1 MSGVLYKERLRARFL
16 QDLHRFHILWAG
28 SPSSLHHFVF
38 SSLYYPEIRTDRG
51 TAELWNPVL
60 KRRYVARPEERV
72 RLCFIDML
80 LTENLFP
87 STRIG
92 FEVPVDAM
100 HADSATRAD
109 IVLYDEDFKP
119 WMLVECKA
127 PGVPVTE
134 ATAIQAAQ
142 YNRRLAAPWVVLT
155 NGIRVL
161 ATLHGRIS
169 DAPLVAPLLERL
181 SGHNGRI
188 IDAPIVAP
196 LNYWLDRGFLSPS
209 TSTEEWVA
217 LCNQIYKGSYPVR
230 YSETPVPGWQAA
242 VGGWGLCLNAGRLV
256 AWNTEKMIE
265 FEGGSVREWVR
276 RIISTQL

>member
-1 MSGVLYKERLRARFL
+1 MAEIGQILQRVNTFRTTSSVLPLTPY
-16 QDLHRFHILWAG
+16 
-28 SPSSLHHFVF
+28 P
-38 SSLYYPEIRTDRG
+38 YYPILRNVNGEIR
-51 TAELWNPVL
+51 LFNPVL
-60 KRRYVARPEERV
+60 RKTYVARPEERV
-72 RLCFIDML
+72 RLSFIDML

-155 NGIRVL
+155 NGTQVL
-161 ATLHGRIS
+161 ATLHGRMHGRS
-169 DAPLVAPLLERL
+169 TDAPLDAPLFAPLLERL
-181 SGHNGRI
+181 SGHTPGHI
-188 IDAPIVAP
+188 TDVP
-196 LNYWLDRGFLSPS
+196 LSYWLDRGFLSPS
-209 TSTEEWVA
+209 TSGEEWVA
-217 LCNQIYKGSYPVR
+217 LCNRLYKGAYPVR

-242 VGGWGLCLNAGRLV
+242 VDGWGVCLNAGRLV
-256 AWNTEKMIE
+256 AWNTERMIE
-265 FEGGSVREWVR
+265 FDGGDPLGWVGR
-276 RIISTQL
+276 LK

>member
-1 MSGVLYKERLRARFL
+1 VNG
-16 QDLHRFHILWAG
+16 
-28 SPSSLHHFVF
+28 
-38 SSLYYPEIRTDRG
+38 EIR
-51 TAELWNPVL
+51 LFNPVL
-60 KRRYVARPEERV
+60 RKTYVARPEERV
-72 RLCFIDML
+72 RLSFIDML

-109 IVLYDEDFKP
+109 IVLYDDDFKP

-155 NGIRVL
+155 NGAQLL
-161 ATLHGRIS
+161 ATHKGRIS
-169 DAPLVAPLLERL
+169 DAPIQDAPLVAPLLERL
-181 SGHNGRI
+181 SGRNGRI
-188 IDAPIVAP
+188 SDAPVAP
-196 LNYWLDRGFLSPS
+196 LSYWLDRGFLTPS
-209 TSTEEWVA
+209 TSAEEWVA

-256 AWNTEKMIE
+256 AWNTERMIE
-265 FEGGSVREWVR
+265 FEGGDPLAWV
-276 RIISTQL
+276 QGL

>member
-1 MSGVLYKERLRARFL
+1 MNG
-16 QDLHRFHILWAG
+16 
-28 SPSSLHHFVF
+28 
-38 SSLYYPEIRTDRG
+38 EIR
-51 TAELWNPVL
+51 LFNPVL
-60 KRRYVARPEERV
+60 RKTYVARPEERV
-72 RLCFIDML
+72 RLSFIDML

-92 FEVPVDAM
+92 FEVPVEAM

-109 IVLYDEDFKP
+109 ILLYDEDFKP

-155 NGIRVL
+155 NGAL
-161 ATLHGRIS
+161 TLVTCDGRIT
-169 DAPLVAPLLERL
+169 DAPVNAPPVPRPQA
-181 SGHNGRI
+181 
-188 IDAPIVAP
+188 AP
-196 LNYWLDRGFLSPS
+196 YWLDRGFLTAS

-217 LCNQIYKGSYPVR
+217 LCNQLYKGTHPVR

-242 VGGWGLCLNAGRLV
+242 VGGWGLCLSAGRLV
-256 AWNTEKMIE
+256 AWNTETMIE
-265 FEGGSVREWVR
+265 FEGGDPNDWVGR
-276 RIISTQL
+276 LK

>member
-1 MSGVLYKERLRARFL
+1 LNTFS
-16 QDLHRFHILWAG
+16 INTSG
-28 SPSSLHHFVF
+28 SPLTQ
-38 SSLYYPEIRTDRG
+38 LPYYPIIRISNGEIR
-51 TAELWNPVL
+51 LFNPVL
-60 KRRYVARPEERV
+60 RKSYLPRPEERV
-72 RLCFIDML
+72 RLSFIDML

-92 FEVPVDAM
+92 FEVPVDAL
-100 HADSATRAD
+100 HAESATRAD

-155 NGIRVL
+155 NGALLL
-161 ATLHGRIS
+161 ATHNSLISPLPFTPLPERIT
-169 DAPLVAPLLERL
+169 DAL
-181 SGHNGRI
+181 
-188 IDAPIVAP
+188 
-196 LNYWLDRGFLSPS
+196 YWLSRGFLTPS
-209 TSTEEWVA
+209 TSSQNWVE

-256 AWNTEKMIE
+256 AWNTEKMIA
-265 FEGGSVREWVR
+265 FEGGDPLTWVHG
-276 RIISTQL
+276 L

>member
-1 MSGVLYKERLRARFL
+1 M
-16 QDLHRFHILWAG
+16 
-28 SPSSLHHFVF
+28 
-38 SSLYYPEIRTDRG
+38 YYPEIRTDRG
-51 TAELWNPVL
+51 TVELWNPVL

-72 RLCFIDML
+72 RLSFIDML
-80 LTENLFP
+80 LTEELFP

-92 FEVPVDAM
+92 FEVPVDAL

-155 NGIRVL
+155 NGTQVVV
-161 ATLHGRIS
+161 AGDGR
-169 DAPLVAPLLERL
+169 
-181 SGHNGRI
+181 
-188 IDAPIVAP
+188 AP
-196 LNYWLDRGFLSPS
+196 LNAPPVPRPQAVAYWLDRGFLTAS
-209 TSTEEWVA
+209 TSGEEWVA
-217 LCNQIYKGSYPVR
+217 LCNRLYKGSYPVR

-242 VGGWGLCLNAGRLV
+242 VGGWGVCLNSGRLV
-256 AWNTEKMIE
+256 AWNTERIIE
-265 FEGGSVREWVR
+265 FEGSDPLAWV
-276 RIISTQL
+276 QGL

>member
-1 MSGVLYKERLRARFL
+1 MRLF
-16 QDLHRFHILWAG
+16 
-28 SPSSLHHFVF
+28 
-38 SSLYYPEIRTDRG
+38 
-51 TAELWNPVL
+51 NPVL
-60 KRRYVARPEERV
+60 RKTYAPRPEERV

-92 FEVPVDAM
+92 FEVPVEAM
-100 HADSATRAD
+100 HADSAIRAD

-161 ATLHGRIS
+161 ATKDGHISDVPFRREPGRIT
-169 DAPLVAPLLERL
+169 DAPL
-181 SGHNGRI
+181 G
-188 IDAPIVAP
+188 
-196 LNYWLDRGFLSPS
+196 YWLDRGFLSPS
-209 TSTEEWVA
+209 TSDEEWVV
-217 LCNQIYKGSYPVR
+217 LCNRLYKGAYPVR

-242 VGGWGLCLNAGRLV
+242 VGGWGVCLSAGRLV

-265 FEGGSVREWVR
+265 FEGGDPLAWIGELEVGRVK
-276 RIISTQL
+276 

>member
-1 MSGVLYKERLRARFL
+1 MNG
-16 QDLHRFHILWAG
+16 
-28 SPSSLHHFVF
+28 
-38 SSLYYPEIRTDRG
+38 EIR
-51 TAELWNPVL
+51 LFNPVL
-60 KRRYVARPEERV
+60 RKTYAARPEERV

-142 YNRRLAAPWVVLT
+142 YNRRLGAPWVVLT
-155 NGIRVL
+155 NGSQLL
-161 ATLHGRIS
+161 ATLHGHISDVPFRRELGRIS
-169 DAPLVAPLLERL
+169 DAP
-181 SGHNGRI
+181 
-188 IDAPIVAP
+188 
-196 LNYWLDRGFLSPS
+196 YWLDRGLISPS

-217 LCNQIYKGSYPVR
+217 LCNRLYKGTYPVR
-230 YSETPVPGWQAA
+230 YSETPVPGWQVA
-242 VGGWGLCLNAGRLV
+242 VGGWGVCLNAGRLV
-256 AWNTEKMIE
+256 AWNTERMIE
-265 FEGGSVREWVR
+265 FEGGDPVAWVGELEVGR
-276 RIISTQL
+276 VK

>member
-1 MSGVLYKERLRARFL
+1 MNTFRTNTS
-16 QDLHRFHILWAG
+16 G
-28 SPSSLHHFVF
+28 SPLTSYP
-38 SSLYYPEIRTDRG
+38 YYPILRNVNGEIR
-51 TAELWNPVL
+51 LFNPVL
-60 KRRYVARPEERV
+60 RKTYVARPEERV
-72 RLCFIDML
+72 RLSFIDML

-92 FEVPVDAM
+92 FEVPVEAM

-161 ATLHGRIS
+161 ATLDGHIHGRIT
-169 DAPLVAPLLERL
+169 DAPLRDALLVAPVNAPLLERL
-181 SGHNGRI
+181 SGHTPGRI
-188 IDAPIVAP
+188 TDAP
-196 LNYWLDRGFLSPS
+196 LGYWLDRGFLSPS
-209 TSTEEWVA
+209 TSGDEWVA
-217 LCNQIYKGSYPVR
+217 LCNRIYKGAYPVR
-230 YSETPVPGWQAA
+230 WSETPVPGWQAA
-242 VGGWGLCLNAGRLV
+242 VGGWGVCLSAGRLV
-256 AWNTEKMIE
+256 AWNTERMIE
-265 FEGGSVREWVR
+265 FDGGDPLAWVEG
-276 RIISTQL
+276 L

>member
-1 MSGVLYKERLRARFL
+1 
-16 QDLHRFHILWAG
+16 
-28 SPSSLHHFVF
+28 
-38 SSLYYPEIRTDRG
+38 
-51 TAELWNPVL
+51 
-60 KRRYVARPEERV
+60 
-72 RLCFIDML
+72 ML
-80 LTENLFP
+80 LTEELFP

-142 YNRRLAAPWVVLT
+142 YNRRLGAPWVVLT
-155 NGIRVL
+155 NGSQLL
-161 ATLHGRIS
+161 ATHNSLLSPLPFTLLPGRIS
-169 DAPLVAPLLERL
+169 DAP
-181 SGHNGRI
+181 
-188 IDAPIVAP
+188 
-196 LNYWLDRGFLSPS
+196 YWLDRSFLSPS

-217 LCNQIYKGSYPVR
+217 LCNQLYRGTYPVR

-242 VGGWGLCLNAGRLV
+242 VGGWGVCLNAGRLV
-256 AWNTEKMIE
+256 AWNTERMIE
-265 FEGGSVREWVR
+265 FEGGDPVAWVGELEVGR
-276 RIISTQL
+276 VK

>member
-1 MSGVLYKERLRARFL
+1 M
-16 QDLHRFHILWAG
+16 
-28 SPSSLHHFVF
+28 
-38 SSLYYPEIRTDRG
+38 YYPEIRTDRG
-51 TAELWNPVL
+51 TVELWNPVL
-60 KRRYVARPEERV
+60 KRRYSPRPEERV

-155 NGIRVL
+155 NGAQVL
-161 ATLHGRIS
+161 ATFEGKITPFPFGRTGRIGDAPIH
-169 DAPLVAPLLERL
+169 DAPL
-181 SGHNGRI
+181 S
-188 IDAPIVAP
+188 
-196 LNYWLDRGFLSPS
+196 YWLDRGFLTPS

-217 LCNQIYKGSYPVR
+217 LCNQIYKGTYPVR

-256 AWNTEKMIE
+256 AWNTERMIE
-265 FEGGSVREWVR
+265 FDGGDPIAWV
-276 RIISTQL
+276 QGL

>member
-1 MSGVLYKERLRARFL
+1 
-16 QDLHRFHILWAG
+16 
-28 SPSSLHHFVF
+28 
-38 SSLYYPEIRTDRG
+38 LYYPEIRTDRG
-51 TAELWNPVL
+51 TVELWNPVL

-72 RLCFIDML
+72 RLSFIDML
-80 LTENLFP
+80 LTEELFP

-92 FEVPVDAM
+92 FEVPVDAL

-155 NGIRVL
+155 NGTQVVV
-161 ATLHGRIS
+161 AGDGR
-169 DAPLVAPLLERL
+169 
-181 SGHNGRI
+181 
-188 IDAPIVAP
+188 AP
-196 LNYWLDRGFLSPS
+196 LNAPPVPRPQAVAYWLDRGFLTAS
-209 TSTEEWVA
+209 TSGEEWVA
-217 LCNQIYKGSYPVR
+217 LCNRLYKGSYPVR

-242 VGGWGLCLNAGRLV
+242 VGGWGVCLNSGRLV
-256 AWNTEKMIE
+256 AWNTERIIE
-265 FEGGSVREWVR
+265 FEGSDPLAWV
-276 RIISTQL
+276 QGL

>member
-1 MSGVLYKERLRARFL
+1 MGRFIGCIFRDAYLYEAETG
-16 QDLHRFHILWAG
+16 QILHRVNTFRTNTSG
-28 SPSSLHHFVF
+28 SPITQLP
-38 SSLYYPEIRTDRG
+38 YYPILRHVNGEMR
-51 TAELWNPVL
+51 LFNPVL
-60 KRRYVARPEERV
+60 RKTYVARPEERV

-155 NGIRVL
+155 NGAQLL
-161 ATLHGRIS
+161 ATHKGRIT
-169 DAPLVAPLLERL
+169 DAPFVAHLLERL
-181 SGHNGRI
+181 SGRTPGHI
-188 IDAPIVAP
+188 TDVP
-196 LNYWLDRGFLSPS
+196 LSYWLSRGFLTPS

-217 LCNQIYKGSYPVR
+217 LCNQIYKGTYPVR

-242 VGGWGLCLNAGRLV
+242 VGRWGLCLNAGRLV

-265 FEGGSVREWVR
+265 FEGGDPITWVRELEVGR
-276 RIISTQL
+276 LK

>member
-1 MSGVLYKERLRARFL
+1 MRLF
-16 QDLHRFHILWAG
+16 
-28 SPSSLHHFVF
+28 
-38 SSLYYPEIRTDRG
+38 
-51 TAELWNPVL
+51 NPVL
-60 KRRYVARPEERV
+60 RKTYVARPEERV
-72 RLCFIDML
+72 RLSFIDML

-155 NGIRVL
+155 NGTQ
-161 ATLHGRIS
+161 TLVTRDGQMYGRITDAPLDAPFRRDHGRIT
-169 DAPLVAPLLERL
+169 DAPL
-181 SGHNGRI
+181 G
-188 IDAPIVAP
+188 
-196 LNYWLDRGFLSPS
+196 YWLDRGFLTPS
-209 TSTEEWVA
+209 TSGEEWVA
-217 LCNQIYKGSYPVR
+217 LCNQIYKGSHPVR
-230 YSETPVPGWQAA
+230 WSETPVPGWQAA
-242 VGGWGLCLNAGRLV
+242 VGGWGVCLNAGRLV
-256 AWNTEKMIE
+256 AWNTERMIE
-265 FEGGSVREWVR
+265 FEGGDPVTWVEG
-276 RIISTQL
+276 L